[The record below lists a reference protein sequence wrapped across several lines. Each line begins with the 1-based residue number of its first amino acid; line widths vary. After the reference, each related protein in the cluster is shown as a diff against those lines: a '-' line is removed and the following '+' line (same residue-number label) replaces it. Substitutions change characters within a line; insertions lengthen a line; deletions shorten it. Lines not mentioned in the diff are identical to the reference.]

1 MNFIHYT
8 KAFEKSVDESK
19 RNNIAKKISELRFID
34 KPELLNSIDSYT
46 KGILVLKFHGAL
58 TCRIIIQ
65 SEWVEINGNRVH
77 VLFIRDYI
85 SKKGFDYFWG
95 SVTHPLLRSGDWL
108 SQNLLPTE
116 EMAAFKN
123 DYLAAFKMTDK
134 KKLPLP
140 ADLSRWLSDF
150 KISLNFD
157 VYEREAWVLYSN
169 NRSVG
174 GLQEKHVI
182 FFRDTLRAILEP
194 HKNSKVILTLLDEQE
209 QIYSAIYEP
218 FNVGIIYSEFNDT
231 DGRKIVLY
239 DGAHL
244 KEQKERW
251 DNAISNLSKVGGTV
265 KGDVLNISKDAFR
278 AYPKWIVTNDNDELW
293 FAIQRFDG
301 SHNLSLLPEQVHF
314 LNNFEFPAYINGQA
328 GSGKSTMLYYLFAN
342 VYFYK
347 CAGQVSGD
355 IIFLTENDK
364 LLEHTCKSIIGL
376 LSNNPEFNAGLTI
389 EERNNIRSHFSSFRN
404 FLMGILPDDVKHQF
418 NEDKYLDFAKFK
430 EKFNVRFT
438 TRKHSAEEVWF
449 VISTYVY
456 GYFEFNDINTVAK
469 YTDEDQGIPSKFRI
483 VSPDNF
489 NQIVTTYLP
498 FYDKL
503 IEDGWWDKITIVRK
517 IREYFPGPIPKQ
529 YTVVFCDE
537 AQDFSRIELRL
548 IIQSSEFVK
557 YDLSEIKQV
566 PVVFAGDALQTVSP
580 TGFSDTRLHQMYYE
594 AFEDANFIYDKT
606 RSTYN
611 PEYNYRSL
619 LPIVRLANIIQ
630 NYRKEALKEDVV
642 IKQFAKRENLSAPIP
657 MVHSIEWLSSNGIRE
672 KFEEKFKYKSFIVP
686 VDLNEEDEYIKTQSL
701 LFERFV
707 DIKSSIDAKGAEY
720 SQVVVYGFAD
730 YYLKEFGELKWT
742 TNEFDFKKKFFFN
755 KLYVAITRAQNE
767 LIIIDSDNGCEKFWK
782 PLLTIPQNIKR
793 WETYQDINDVLP
805 IKPGSNLSIVQD
817 SSPDEALQNAMV
829 DMQQGIIDKNIA
841 RLIVASNVFLML
853 GKVEEANSC
862 LGHKEII
869 KGNWDSAGSHFVKA
883 KQFEDAAGAFF
894 NAKNWGQLLHSP
906 TKSLSGH
913 KQELRILIAKL
924 MKDLSI
930 TREELTK
937 LYELRN
943 VLNDVLR
950 HITWFSELIVNLKE
964 TLSKISS
971 LESKREF
978 ALILESIA
986 REHDLDLW
994 EVIGELYFETKQ
1006 FKYAIE
1012 AWGRNIN
1019 ALETPQYPLKY
1030 ILAHIERSKDE
1041 SNLYD
1046 EMLWSGRYL
1055 TICDSQNEKISFS
1068 KRIKIIFDTDEFN
1081 INKSE
1086 IQIELYKNALL
1097 ANVILSNIHD
1107 VIELSKTLEPKL
1119 SSSDLS
1125 EDYSMCLM
1133 NCSSNEIAVFLKE
1146 RWARAKWKTN
1156 ENGQVGNFI
1165 EQLNVEFKK
1174 CNFPFNDSNFEWTKE
1189 ELNTLPDVPA
1199 PFTID
1204 PLEHIKSIQVLG
1216 FRKFENIEI
1225 QNIGQFNLILGDNN
1239 SGKTSIL
1246 EALLFSADPDQCLL
1260 NFLYAKRQRNNNT
1273 EKETDYQ
1280 LIESLIN
1287 RKSKNNG
1294 IAYNFK
1300 EGRRYWSYKLRYP
1313 SLKELVTKYET
1324 EKLDPKNYLA
1334 IETGTGNIFI
1344 SESIQEMDKYFK
1356 DPNKL
1361 SKIPYVPFGKG
1372 YFDKLASIYHSEIGA
1387 KRGLR
1392 SEFVNQMKTF
1402 IPDIVDISIDPET
1415 DTIKIEEEINSVD
1428 YGSSLNDFGE
1438 GANKLFRI
1446 LVQLH
1451 ASKGKRLMIDEI
1463 DAGIHYSRF
1472 KDFWKVI
1479 LKTAK
1484 DYDVQI
1490 FCTTHNDECIKFF
1503 WEVLQEEAFECCK
1516 KRSRTITFEK
1526 HTKSNKIIPIVR
1538 DYENM
1543 LYSDEHG
1550 LEIRGGKV

>member
-8 KAFEKSVDESK
+8 KAFEKAVDESK
-19 RNNIAKKISELRFID
+19 KQHIYKKIAELRFID

-65 SEWVEINGNRVH
+65 SEWIEINDDRVH
-77 VLFIRDYI
+77 VLFVRDFI

-95 SVTHPLLRSGDWL
+95 SVTHPILRSGDWL
-108 SQNLLPTE
+108 SQNPLPNE
-116 EMAAFKN
+116 EMTLFKKEYIAAFKLN
-123 DYLAAFKMTDK
+123 DK

-140 ADLSRWLSDF
+140 TDLTKWLSDF

-157 VYEREAWVLYSN
+157 IYEREAWVLYSN
-169 NRSVG
+169 NRSID

-194 HKNSKVILTLLDEQE
+194 NKNSKVIQNLLDQDE

-218 FNVGIIYSEFNDT
+218 FNVGIIYSQFNDAG
-231 DGRKIVLY
+231 GRKIILY

-251 DNAISNLSKVGGTV
+251 EKAISNLSKEGGKV

-301 SHNLSLLPEQVHF
+301 SNNLSLLPEQVHF

-376 LSNNPEFNAGLTI
+376 LSNNPEFNAGLSI
-389 EERNNIRSHFSSFRN
+389 EERNNIRNHFSSFRS
-404 FLMGILPDDVKHQF
+404 FLMGILPDDVRQQF
-418 NEDKYLDFAKFK
+418 GDEKYLDFAKFK
-430 EKFNVRFT
+430 DKFNARFIN
-438 TRKHSAEEVWF
+438 RKHSAEEVWF

-456 GYFEFNDINTVAK
+456 GYFEFNNINTVAK
-469 YTDEDQGIPSKFRI
+469 YTDEVNGIPSKFRI

-489 NQIVTTYLP
+489 DQIVTNYLS

-548 IIQSSEFVK
+548 IIQSSEFIK
-557 YDLSEIKQV
+557 YDLTEINQV
-566 PVVFAGDALQTVSP
+566 PIVFAGDALQTVSP

-594 AFEDANFIYDKT
+594 AFEDANFKYDKT

-630 NYRKEALKEDVV
+630 NFRKEALKEDVV
-642 IKQFAKRENLSAPIP
+642 IKQFAKRENLNASIPIA
-657 MVHSIEWLSSNGIRE
+657 HSIEWLSSEGIRT

-686 VDLNEEDEYIKTQSL
+686 VDLNEEVEYIKTQNL
-701 LFERFV
+701 LFEKFV

-730 YYLKEFGELKWT
+730 YYIKEFGELKWST
-742 TNEFDFKKKFFFN
+742 VEYDFKKKFFFN

-767 LIIIDSDNGCEKFWK
+767 LIVIDSDNGCEKFWK
-782 PLLTIPQNIKR
+782 PLLNIPTQVKR
-793 WETYQDINDVLP
+793 WEEYQDINEVLP
-805 IKPGSNLSIVQD
+805 IKPETGLQNIQD
-817 SSPDEALQNAMV
+817 SSPDEALQNAKV
-829 DMQQGIIDKNIA
+829 DMEQGIIDKNVA

-869 KGNWDSAGSHFVKA
+869 KGNWDAAGSHFVKA
-883 KQFEDAAGAFF
+883 KNLKEASKAFF
-894 NAKNWGQLLHSP
+894 NGKNWGQLLNSP
-906 TKSLSGH
+906 TKTLSGH
-913 KQELRILIAKL
+913 KQELRVLIAHL
-924 MKDLSI
+924 MKDVKIDRSA
-930 TREELTK
+930 LTK
-937 LYELRN
+937 LYDLRH
-943 VLNDVLR
+943 VLHDVLR
-950 HITWFSELIVNLKE
+950 DINWFPELIKTLKS
-964 TLSKISS
+964 TVSNITS
-971 LESKREF
+971 LETKREF

-1006 FKYAIE
+1006 FKFAIE
-1012 AWGRNIN
+1012 AWGRKIN
-1019 ALETPQYPLKY
+1019 ALEIPQYPQKY

-1041 SNLYD
+1041 ANVYD
-1046 EMLWSGRYL
+1046 ELLWCGRF
-1055 TICDSQNEKISFS
+1055 IFQSNDHNEKISYS
-1068 KRIKIIFDTDEFN
+1068 KRIQTINSDTDFK
-1081 INKSE
+1081 ISTSE
-1086 IQIELYKNALL
+1086 IQLELLQS
-1097 ANVILSNIHD
+1097 ILVAHIIIGNTHE
-1107 VIELSKTLEPKL
+1107 VIELSKEVESRISNTARVDYYAYCL
-1119 SSSDLS
+1119 S
-1125 EDYSMCLM
+1125 

-1146 RWARAKWKTN
+1146 RWAKGMWLNQPKTSIDEYILKLN
-1156 ENGQVGNFI
+1156 E
-1165 EQLNVEFKK
+1165 EFKRN
-1174 CNFPFNDSNFEWTKE
+1174 NFPFKDSNFDWTKE
-1189 ELNTLPDVPA
+1189 ELALLSDVPVQ
-1199 PFTID
+1199 FSID
-1204 PLEHIKSIQVLG
+1204 PADHLRNIQVIA

-1225 QNIGQFNLILGDNN
+1225 QNVGQFNLILGDNN
-1239 SGKTSIL
+1239 SGKTTIL
-1246 EALLFSADPDQCLL
+1246 EALLFSSNPDQCIF
-1260 NFLYAKRQRNNNT
+1260 NFLYAKRQRNNNA
-1273 EKETDYQ
+1273 EKNSDYQ

-1287 RKSKNNG
+1287 RKSKDIG
-1294 IAYNFK
+1294 LGFNFK

-1313 SLKELVTKYET
+1313 TLKELFAKYEV

-1334 IETGTGNIFI
+1334 IETGAGNVYL
-1344 SESIQEMDKYFK
+1344 SESIQEMEKYFS
-1356 DPNKL
+1356 DPQKL

-1372 YFDKLASIYHSEIGA
+1372 YFDKLASIYHSEIGS

-1392 SEFVNQMKTF
+1392 GDFIEQMKTF
-1402 IPDIVDISIDPET
+1402 IPEIVDISIDPET
-1415 DTIKIEEEINSVD
+1415 DTIKIEEEINGVD

-1472 KDFWKVI
+1472 KEFWKVI
-1479 LKTAK
+1479 LSTAK
-1484 DYDVQI
+1484 EYDVQI
-1490 FCTTHNDECIKFF
+1490 FCTTHNDECIKYF
-1503 WEVLQEEAFECCK
+1503 WEVLQESQFECCREK
-1516 KRSRTITFEK
+1516 SRTITFEL
-1526 HTKSNKIIPIVR
+1526 HTKTDAIVPIVR

-1550 LEIRGGKV
+1550 LEVRGGKI